1 MLSNVAEDID
11 YQLIPDDDDHW
22 NVRLMTEY
30 PETVIKFG
38 TVKFDGKS
46 KTLRWN
52 MEIISSPD
60 PDLTTEDLT
69 FQDHCSII
77 LQNIMDTQIAKGNAV
92 LTDEDTG
99 LQHVG
104 ENHREDFDEYKLT
117 TDDTEESSH

>member
-11 YQLIPDDDDHW
+11 YQLIPDEGDHW

-92 LTDEDTG
+92 LTDGGYHSEKTFQCFRTRHICNT
-99 LQHVG
+99 LFI
-104 ENHREDFDEYKLT
+104 HRIF
-117 TDDTEESSH
+117 